1 MTQLFVALDFD
12 SAETA
17 VRTAQTLAP
26 HVDGFKVG
34 LQLLLGPGPT
44 VISAL
49 HQLEKPIFAD
59 AKLFDIPNTVKAAA
73 HQLGRLGP
81 RYLTVHAA
89 GGEAMV
95 EAAVEGLTE
104 GAGGHPAGVL
114 AITVLTSLDQD
125 ALSASGVRGSIGEQ
139 VGRMARLA
147 ARAGAEGA
155 VTSVRECRVVAEAAP
170 DLLRVTPG
178 IRADG
183 ESSQD
188 QARAGTVSEA
198 LARGSNLIV
207 VGRPITRAADPVAAA
222 QTIAALLTEAPA
234 LS

>member
-12 SAETA
+12 SAEAA
-17 VRTAQTLAP
+17 VRMAQSLAP
-26 HVDGFKVG
+26 YVDGFKVG

-49 HQLEKPIFAD
+49 RQLEKPIFAD
-59 AKLFDIPNTVKAAA
+59 AKLHDIPNTVRGAAR
-73 HQLGRLGP
+73 QLGRLGP

-89 GGEAMV
+89 GGQAMV

-104 GAGGHPAGVL
+104 GAGGHPSGVL
-114 AITVLTSLDQD
+114 AITVLTSLDPD
-125 ALSASGVRGSIGEQ
+125 TLAGSGVRGSIGEQ

-155 VTSVRECRVVAEAAP
+155 VTSVRECRVVAEATP
-170 DLLRVTPG
+170 DLVRVTPG

-183 ESSQD
+183 EATQD
-188 QARAGTVSEA
+188 QARAATVSEA
-198 LARGSNLIV
+198 IARGSNLIV
-207 VGRPITRAADPVAAA
+207 VGRPITRAADPVSAA
-222 QTIAALLTEAPA
+222 QSVAAVLTAVPT
-234 LS
+234 